1 MEKLKNE
8 VNHLPD
14 GKSVLTND
22 LKNDIIKYKINKEVS
37 KMKRSADGKFNIY
50 CDMDGVLADFMKETD
65 AVARF
70 RKEKD
75 FFTNLQP
82 FALNVATIKD
92 LIADGNYNV
101 FILSASP
108 NKRADGDKKKWLAK
122 HLPMITNENII
133 LMRNGKRKVDY
144 MKTPDGLLIDDYGK
158 NCEEWLTN
166 PFNITIK
173 IKSDGDIKTMLRGL
187 GFRF

>member
-1 MEKLKNE
+1 
-8 VNHLPD
+8 
-14 GKSVLTND
+14 
-22 LKNDIIKYKINKEVS
+22 
-37 KMKRSADGKFNIY
+37 MKRSADGKFNIY

-108 NKRADGDKKKWLAK
+108 NKR
-122 HLPMITNENII
+122 
-133 LMRNGKRKVDY
+133 
-144 MKTPDGLLIDDYGK
+144 
-158 NCEEWLTN
+158 EE
-166 PFNITIK
+166 K
-173 IKSDGDIKTMLRGL
+173 IH
-187 GFRF
+187 